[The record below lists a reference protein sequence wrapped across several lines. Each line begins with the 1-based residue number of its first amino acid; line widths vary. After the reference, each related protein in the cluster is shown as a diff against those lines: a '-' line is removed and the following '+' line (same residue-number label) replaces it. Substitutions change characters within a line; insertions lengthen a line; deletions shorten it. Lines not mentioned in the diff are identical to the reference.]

1 MGEKTKRI
9 RDNKKEGTYADTYT
23 QKRASHYWKARFLTI
38 T

>member
-23 QKRASHYWKARFLTI
+23 QKRAYHC
-38 T
+38 